1 MGPRS
6 WLWVPACPHSPFF
19 ISTFLPDLLLC
30 GLQTQAFVLQNSLTI
45 HIYIYILL
53 IIRKKTK
60 IPLTPLLFS
69 ILLEALT
76 NTNRKRI
83 QEYATFFNNLVIE
96 MQRIK
101 PSICR
106 YMVLCLE
113 NLRRHYFNLQKQKG
127 RGKKNLRINLRNTW
141 NPDEAKFWSIEKPQ
155 SRLKPIERHTACW

>member
-1 MGPRS
+1 MSSSLSSLSILHIHLPS
-6 WLWVPACPHSPFF
+6 WPSALWTSNSSIRLTELFNHS
-19 ISTFLPDLLLC
+19 
-30 GLQTQAFVLQNSLTI
+30 
-45 HIYIYILL
+45 YIYILL